1 MHQVQHH
8 PGPQDRGVCRR
19 WGGGAEEHD
28 VQTGPAEDRMQ
39 EGGRVCGHM
48 HLSITAKSVKAA
60 WDQLRLR
67 VHFRLS

>member
-1 MHQVQHH
+1 MMCRQ
-8 PGPQDRGVCRR
+8 GLLRKGCRR
-19 WGGGAEEHD
+19 VD
-28 VQTGPAEDRMQ
+28 
-39 EGGRVCGHM
+39 VCGHM